1 MIARL
6 NNFPLPRF
14 GLSMLALCVT
24 LLATACAT
32 SPTGRRQIMVLPEQQ
47 VDSMGL
53 TAFDELKKKTPQL
66 KDPARVDYARCVA
79 NSILR
84 AMEGENPANWEV
96 AVFDDDQVNAF
107 ALPGGRIGI
116 YRGLLQTAVNQ
127 HQLATVIGHEI
138 GHVRARHANERVST
152 GMVAEGGLQ
161 IVQILAGDPSP
172 RKNQL
177 FAALG
182 LGTQVGVLLPFS
194 RAQESEAD
202 ILGLRLMAN
211 AGFDPRESIPL
222 WENMQKAN
230 SNKPPEFLST
240 HPSGDTRIRTLS
252 AQMPEALASYEKAR
266 KAGRRPACG

>member
-1 MIARL
+1 MR
-6 NNFPLPRF
+6 
-14 GLSMLALCVT
+14 SMSQLRLALAALITALVV
-24 LLATACAT
+24 AACAT
-32 SPTGRRQIMVLPEQQ
+32 SPTGRRQIIVLPEQQ

-53 TAFDELKKKTPQL
+53 SAFEELKKSTRQL
-66 KDPARVDYARCVA
+66 RDPAQVDYARCVA
-79 NSILR
+79 ETVLR
-84 AMEGENPANWEV
+84 SMDDEELSNWEV
-96 AVFDDDQVNAF
+96 VVFDDEQVNAF

-116 YRGLLQTAVNQ
+116 YRGLLDTAETQ

-138 GHVRARHANERVST
+138 AHVRARHANERVST
-152 GMVAEGGLQ
+152 SMVAEGGLQ
-161 IVQILAGDPSP
+161 VVQVLAGAPSP

-202 ILGLRLMAN
+202 ALGLRFMAK

-230 SNKPPEFLST
+230 GNKPPEFLST
-240 HPSGDTRIRTLS
+240 HPSGDTRIRALT
-252 AQMPEALASYEKAR
+252 AQMPDALASYEEAR
-266 KAGRRPACG
+266 RSGRRPACG

>member
-1 MIARL
+1 MTKQYRSR
-6 NNFPLPRF
+6 PPRWPAV
-14 GLSMLALCVT
+14 LAVT
-24 LLATACAT
+24 LMISLAACAT
-32 SPTGRRQIMVLPEQQ
+32 SPTGRRQIIVLPEQQ

-53 TAFDELKKKTPQL
+53 TAFDELKQTTPQL
-66 KDPARVDYARCVA
+66 KDPAKVDYARCVA
-79 NSILR
+79 NAILR
-84 AMEGENPANWEV
+84 STDGADPDSWEI

-116 YRGLLQTAVNQ
+116 YRGLLNTASNQ
-127 HQLATVIGHEI
+127 HQLATVVGHEI
-138 GHVRARHANERVST
+138 GHVLAHHANERVST

-161 IVQILAGDPSP
+161 VVQILAGGPSP
-172 RKNQL
+172 RKSQV

-182 LGTQVGVLLPFS
+182 LGTQVGILLPFS

-211 AGFDPRESIPL
+211 AGFDPRESVPL

-230 SNKPPEFLST
+230 SKKPPEFLST
-240 HPSGDTRIRTLS
+240 HPAGETRIRTLT
-252 AQMPEALASYEKAR
+252 AQMPEAMSSYEQAR